1 MFESENYRYLALY
14 NDIYKK
20 NNDTYRELARR
31 SGMSECAFWIFYSIK
46 ISVDGITQKEIC
58 EMMYE
63 PKQTVN
69 SAIKKLEQQGY
80 LYLEK
85 EENTRSK
92 RVYLTEKGEQ
102 IAEKFAIPVISSE
115 IKAFEMMTE
124 KERMEFLRLSEKYT
138 NILSDISK
146 ELFLN

>member
-1 MFESENYRYLALY
+1 MN
-14 NDIYKK
+14 I
-20 NNDTYRELARR
+20 
-31 SGMSECAFWIFYSIK
+31 
-46 ISVDGITQKEIC
+46 
-58 EMMYE
+58 
-63 PKQTVN
+63 
-69 SAIKKLEQQGY
+69 
-80 LYLEK
+80 
-85 EENTRSK
+85 
-92 RVYLTEKGEQ
+92 EQ